1 MCRQRLSP
9 CTQQQHAGV
18 LALCRVQERLLL
30 HMQHNCVPLA
40 YILLVLHVLL
50 LLVPCSTGKVSP
62 HGSLMP
68 PGALQADLWQPG
80 AVIGSS
86 ANAKVNMPVLGW
98 RS

>member
-1 MCRQRLSP
+1 MPPAFVVMYSATACWR
-9 CTQQQHAGV
+9 AGP
-18 LALCRVQERLLL
+18 LPVQERLPV

>member
-1 MCRQRLSP
+1 VPPAFVAMHSATACWRAGPLPGAGEVARA
-9 CTQQQHAGV
+9 HA
-18 LALCRVQERLLL
+18 AQLCASCLR
-30 HMQHNCVPLA
+30 
-40 YILLVLHVLL
+40 LLVLHVLL